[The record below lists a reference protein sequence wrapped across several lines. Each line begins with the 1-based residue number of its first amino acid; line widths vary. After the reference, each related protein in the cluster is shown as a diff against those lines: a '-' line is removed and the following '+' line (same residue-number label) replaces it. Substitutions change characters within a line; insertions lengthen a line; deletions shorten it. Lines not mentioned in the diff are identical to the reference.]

1 MDFRYNNEISIDPEK
16 ENLTF
21 QALEWIDTNEINEEY
36 ESESE
41 SESDSGIDAD
51 SEFYTIRVFGVT
63 KNGESVCLTI
73 KGMECY
79 FFIKVPDNYNS
90 SDKESIIKYLI
101 FRLSDKF
108 PGCIN
113 KNLCKYVYKKDF
125 YGFHYDKQNKK
136 EKLFKFLRLSFNNSN
151 AMKRASGIFS
161 NRVCIKSISPKEIRY
176 PCYESN
182 VDTMIRFIHRQSLKT
197 SGWIELSAGC
207 YESSCYSTT
216 QIDITANYKDIHQ
229 PKDSDT
235 IGTAPFLQASFDIEA
250 YSQFTLERKVSVK
263 KDSTIVKG
271 HKTSFL
277 SELVVGVDLTLG
289 EEPNFE
295 TRRVVKIN
303 SDTELE
309 VDSPFKDSYSKTLV
323 VLNKDQPAEEGMNNK
338 RPFPI
343 PTVTGNYVT
352 QIGTSFKR
360 FTDEDFCMKHIIT
373 LKECAPIK
381 KENTIVECYNTE
393 KEVLLAWV
401 RLFVKTD
408 PDIIY
413 SYNGDKFDWWYL
425 YERAKLLGISEQFEM
440 GFSRLQEYPCEMK
453 KEKFSS
459 GAYGT
464 SFYNRFKIPG
474 RINFDILIHIQR
486 ELKLS
491 SYKLDFVAEKYLKE
505 NKHEVGPQE
514 IFEFYRQGT
523 PELIRTVAEYCIQD
537 TLLPQRLVDKL
548 CMLPNQIEMSNV
560 TYVPIR
566 YLIERGQQIKVFSQ
580 IIKETA
586 KKGYLIPHL
595 KVPFWSK
602 YRNYLERDVVTFRP
616 DEDSDSMDFFVK
628 RDCKGQIPM
637 FKSKGKWV
645 LNKKYYDYF
654 NQEKFQGA
662 TVLDPIPG
670 AYLDDQICVQDF
682 SSLYPN
688 ILRDE
693 GFSFDTYILKDCD
706 GNFIHGD
713 VSELEYNK
721 IKWVNKKGE
730 NVEHRF
736 VKKDEQPVLPYILTG
751 LLNERKAVKKLMA
764 KETDPFKKA
773 LLNAKQLAIKVSCN
787 SVYGF
792 LAANMLKCTP
802 IAECVTTVGRQM
814 IEKTKNF
821 AENYFKDY
829 AMKNGLVEGKLD
841 VEVVYGDSVTG
852 DTPLILL
859 ENNEILNIKR
869 IDDVASDKE
878 FIEYPG
884 FKVNDNDLKE
894 KERVDM
900 KDIKIWTDVGF
911 RSIKRVIRHK
921 TTKRMYRIITHTG
934 AIDVTEDHSLIK
946 ENKEPV
952 KPKELEI
959 GSKLLHTFPS
969 TFVENKIKVD
979 YNFKKYVKSKETKSE
994 IEITCTKCNV
1004 LKSIDCFSKS
1014 KSAKNNHFRL
1024 KVCKECQSIEY
1035 YNSKKSSDRKKS
1047 KNTYESYYV
1056 DKEEAFVWGFF
1067 YAEGSCGMYETKWG
1081 VKYSWAINNLDLDLL
1096 ERCKVFLESSDPK
1109 NKFVILDTVKSSNVY
1124 KLVVKG
1130 DLSYYTNK
1138 YRSLFYD
1145 KEGNKKVPVQILNSS
1160 FDIRKSFF
1168 DGYYQG
1174 DGSLTSKTKNWCNKG
1189 KIGSQGL
1196 YYIATSIGMDVS
1208 MNEFFGKPNIYT
1220 FSERISKNKNI
1231 RRVDDN
1237 EIKKIIDLG
1246 VVNDFVYDI
1255 ETDIGRFHAG
1265 VGKIC
1270 CFNTDSVFVKFK
1282 TEKRGLDARKESMK
1296 LGQVC
1301 ADMATEKLFKEYTV
1315 LEYEKIFD
1323 PLLLFGKKRYIGAL
1337 YEFNPEKPEYIDT
1350 KGVELK
1356 RRDNAQIVKDI
1367 YGAAIEKVI
1376 YEQIRDFDIII
1387 NFIKDEIS
1395 KLMKGKVDISKL
1407 EISKSLRADYKI
1419 RTSGPVIQKNTLK
1432 NYIEQEENSDSESDE
1447 EKPVPNIAHVKL
1459 ANKMKKRDP
1468 GTAPVSG
1475 ERMNIVFVEDPK
1487 FPTNKKKWTPV
1498 SDRCEDP
1505 KFVKENNLK
1514 IDKLYY
1520 LNNQLRNPLCQFLGL
1535 FVDQPEKIFDEIEQE
1550 YIKARTGQKNI
1561 TNFFKKMS

>member
-216 QIDITANYKDIHQ
+216 QIDVTANYKDVHQ

-263 KDSTIVKG
+263 KDSVVVKG

-289 EEPNFE
+289 EESNFE

-309 VDSPFKDSYSKTLV
+309 VDIPFKDSYSKTLV

-343 PTVTGNYVT
+343 STVTGNYVT

-381 KENTIVECYNTE
+381 KENTIVECYDTE

-505 NKHEVGPQE
+505 KKHEVGPQE
-514 IFEFYRQGT
+514 IFDFYRQGT

-586 KKGYLIPHL
+586 KKNYLIPHL

-602 YRNYLERDVVTFRP
+602 YRNYIERDIVTFRP

-628 RDCKGQIPM
+628 RDCKGQIPL

-645 LNKKYYDYF
+645 LNKRYYDYF

-682 SSLYPN
+682 ASLYPN

-693 GFSFDTYILKDCD
+693 GFSFDTYILKDHD

-713 VSELEYNK
+713 IPELEYNK

-730 NVEHRF
+730 NIEHRF
-736 VKKDEQPVLPYILTG
+736 VKKDENILKNILTG

-764 KETDPFKKA
+764 KETDPFRKA

-829 AMKNGLVEGKLD
+829 AMKNGLVDGELD
-841 VEVVYGDSVTG
+841 IEVVYGDSVTG
-852 DTPLILL
+852 DTPLILKDPDNSNITIKTIEEL
-859 ENNEILNIKR
+859 SKETECTEYENFKIQ
-869 IDDVASDKE
+869 DKT
-878 FIEYPG
+878 
-884 FKVNDNDLKE
+884 LKD
-894 KERVDM
+894 KYQSKTRFY
-900 KDIKIWTDVGF
+900 IWTDDGWAK
-911 RSIKRVIRHK
+911 IHRVIKHK
-921 TTKRMYRIITHTG
+921 CNKDIYRVTSHNGT
-934 AIDVTEDHSLIK
+934 IDVTEDHSLLNDK
-946 ENKEPV
+946 
-952 KPKELEI
+952 KELIKPSELKL
-959 GSKLLHTFPS
+959 GEKLLTSFPS
-969 TFVENKIKVD
+969 ELNKD
-979 YNFKKYVKSKETKSE
+979 ESLSSE
-994 IEITCTKCNV
+994 KAWI
-1004 LKSIDCFSKS
+1004 
-1014 KSAKNNHFRL
+1014 
-1024 KVCKECQSIEY
+1024 Y
-1035 YNSKKSSDRKKS
+1035 
-1047 KNTYESYYV
+1047 
-1056 DKEEAFVWGFF
+1056 GFF
-1067 YAEGSCGMYETKWG
+1067 YGDGSCGKYNTKHG
-1081 VKYSWAINNLDLDLL
+1081 IKYSWALNNKDEELCIEIIKKLNTAY
-1096 ERCKVFLESSDPK
+1096 PMK
-1109 NKFVILDTVKSSNVY
+1109 NWKQLDTLKSSNVY
-1124 KLVVKG
+1124 KIVCNNQKDMVIE
-1130 DLSYYTNK
+1130 
-1138 YRSLFYD
+1138 YREIFYNERRE
-1145 KEGNKKVPVQILNSS
+1145 KIVPDCILNSN
-1160 FDIRKSFF
+1160 KETKQSFF
-1168 DGYYQG
+1168 DGYYAADG
-1174 DGSLTSKTKNWCNKG
+1174 DRKGTCTRLSNKG
-1189 KIGSQGL
+1189 KQGSQGL
-1196 YYIATSIGMDVS
+1196 LFVMKSLGYNVS
-1208 MNEFFGKPNIYT
+1208 VNVRDDKLNVFRLTGT
-1220 FSERISKNKNI
+1220 KNKQ
-1231 RRVDDN
+1231 RKQDVV
-1237 EIKKIIDLG
+1237 KKISNLG
-1246 VVNDFVYDI
+1246 KTSDFVYDL
-1255 ETDIGRFHAG
+1255 ETETGRFHAG
-1265 VGKIC
+1265 IGNIVAK
-1270 CFNTDSVFVKFK
+1270 NTDSVFVKFK
-1282 TEKRGLDARKESMK
+1282 TEKRGLEARKESMK
-1296 LGQVC
+1296 LGQIC

-1376 YEQIRDFDIII
+1376 YEQIRDFDLII

-1432 NYIEQEENSDSESDE
+1432 NYIEQEENSDSDSDE

-1550 YIKARTGQKNI
+1550 YIKVRTGQKNI